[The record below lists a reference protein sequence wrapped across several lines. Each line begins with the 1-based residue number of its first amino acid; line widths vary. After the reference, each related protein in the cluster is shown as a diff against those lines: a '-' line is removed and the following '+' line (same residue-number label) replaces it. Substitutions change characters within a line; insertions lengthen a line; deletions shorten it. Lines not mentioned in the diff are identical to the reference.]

1 MTDIK
6 KVIDKSDF
14 IIPMVGNKFL
24 KHKPTKKDKQI
35 LLIPQPNNKHDPN
48 AIAVYSKR
56 DESLV
61 QLGFIIKDKCA
72 LIKDNLE
79 KIKNIKLVRSI
90 EKNSENIYYYY
101 VVINL

>member
-14 IIPMVGNKFL
+14 IIPVVGNKFL
-24 KHKPTKKDKQI
+24 KHKPIKKDKQI

-61 QLGFIIKDKCA
+61 HLGFIIKDKCA

-79 KIKNIKLVRSI
+79 KNKKY
-90 EKNSENIYYYY
+90 KTCKIYRKK
-101 VVINL
+101 